1 MYHSKTT
8 DATKEKIRKDMLEAN
23 GKIRVL
29 ICTNAA
35 GMGVNFQN
43 VNNIVQYGPPR
54 DLDNLVQQMGRAGRD
69 GTQSNELIIYKANQ
83 LKKVDDDVIK
93 LLKSTVSC
101 RRKIINE
108 AYIQKHARASDHFCC
123 DICELV
129 CECESDSCPSTHSA
143 KDVILNFR
151 DEENE
156 LEMQR
161 EVGEEEKLFRNSK
174 VITTS

>member
-1 MYHSKTT
+1 MCGSKYTCNFNMYHSKTS

-43 VNNIVQYGPPR
+43 VNNIVHYGPPR

-101 RRKIINE
+101 RKLSMKLIFRNM
-108 AYIQKHARASDHFCC
+108 Q
-123 DICELV
+123 ELV
-129 CECESDSCPSTHSA
+129 IISVVTF
-143 KDVILNFR
+143 VN
-151 DEENE
+151 
-156 LEMQR
+156 
-161 EVGEEEKLFRNSK
+161 
-174 VITTS
+174 

>member
-123 DICELV
+123 
-129 CECESDSCPSTHSA
+129 
-143 KDVILNFR
+143 
-151 DEENE
+151 
-156 LEMQR
+156 
-161 EVGEEEKLFRNSK
+161 
-174 VITTS
+174 

>member
-23 GKIRVL
+23 GKI
-29 ICTNAA
+29 NAA

-123 DICELV
+123 
-129 CECESDSCPSTHSA
+129 
-143 KDVILNFR
+143 
-151 DEENE
+151 
-156 LEMQR
+156 
-161 EVGEEEKLFRNSK
+161 
-174 VITTS
+174 

>member
-1 MYHSKTT
+1 M
-8 DATKEKIRKDMLEAN
+8 
-23 GKIRVL
+23 
-29 ICTNAA
+29 
-35 GMGVNFQN
+35 
-43 VNNIVQYGPPR
+43 
-54 DLDNLVQQMGRAGRD
+54 
-69 GTQSNELIIYKANQ
+69 
-83 LKKVDDDVIK
+83 
-93 LLKSTVSC
+93 
-101 RRKIINE
+101 
-108 AYIQKHARASDHFCC
+108 
-123 DICELV
+123 

>member
-8 DATKEKIRKDMLEAN
+8 DATKEKIRKDMLDAN

-29 ICTNAA
+29 ICINAV

-43 VNNIVQYGPPR
+43 VNNIVHYGPPR
-54 DLDNLVQQMGRAGRD
+54 DLDNLVQQMCRAGRD

-93 LLKSTVSC
+93 LLKSC
-101 RRKIINE
+101 RQKIINE
-108 AYIQKHARASDHFCC
+108 AYIQKHVRASDHFCC

-156 LEMQR
+156 LEIR
-161 EVGEEEKLFRNSK
+161 RDVGEEEK
-174 VITTS
+174 VIV